1 MRVDTLSETF
11 RRKLESYPRGVLNDM
26 GKTWAH
32 GARATRITEYS
43 YLIQT
48 PQMPWPLRFGWT
60 VIAVTVFTGMIAMYF
75 AR

>member
-1 MRVDTLSETF
+1 MG
-11 RRKLESYPRGVLNDM
+11 RKPMPMTPFPIDDRM
-26 GKTWAH
+26 KIWAQ
-32 GARATRITEYS
+32 GARATQITEYS

-60 VIAVTVFTGMIAMYF
+60 VIAVTVFIGMIAMYF